1 MSGAREDFNED
12 QAAEFAA
19 YVASLTTELSR
30 LARRHR
36 LPTLAYLL
44 EMSRM
49 EARGIAQPSPL
60 GESGSAHEKGQG
72 ARDARE

>member
-1 MSGAREDFNED
+1 MPGAREDFNQD

-19 YVASLTTELSR
+19 YVASLTAELSR

-49 EARGIAQPSPL
+49 EARGIAQPPPL
-60 GESGSAHEKGQG
+60 GKANGAH
-72 ARDARE
+72 D

>member
-19 YVASLTTELSR
+19 YVASLTAELSR

-36 LPTLAYLL
+36 LSTLAYLL

-49 EARGIAQPSPL
+49 EARGIAQPPPL
-60 GESGSAHEKGQG
+60 GKTQE
-72 ARDARE
+72 ARE